1 MKKFKQYL
9 EMAQNSGKEEI
20 KWNKEEIEIN
30 QLAGPLQYEV
40 EKLSLD
46 EEKITILQSNFGDQI
61 CKFVQNKYEASEIYC
76 YNSQKKKFISYL
88 SDELEDIIEEF
99 QNRFIDLETE
109 KKKEIISLFR
119 KNLKELVP
127 NFYTE

>member
-1 MKKFKQYL
+1 MKKFSDYL
-9 EMAQNSGKEEI
+9 EMIQNEPEPEVEWTKKEI
-20 KWNKEEIEIN
+20 AMN

-61 CKFVQNKYEASEIYC
+61 CKFVQNNYEASDIYC

-99 QNRFIDLETE
+99 GPTLKIE
-109 KKKEIISLFR
+109 
-119 KNLKELVP
+119 NLKELVP